1 MVNKEIKELLYKLAP
16 SGFIVSLDLETTGVD
31 NSKDKIIEI
40 GATKYD
46 IAENTKEY
54 FSQLV
59 NPMTQ
64 ISEFIEDLTG
74 ISNSDVESMPI
85 IDEVK
90 KNFEDFY
97 LDHEN
102 NQHLII
108 AHNANFDIGF
118 LNGELNSIK
127 KKLIDKTSVIDTL
140 EVARNKF
147 PGLSNSLDALCK
159 RFNIDLSKRTK
170 HNALLDCELLREA
183 YINLLDAK
191 EPKFDLSFSSKDE
204 TKSFIRDKTYNKSV
218 LEISEIELKKHKE
231 FLKSEL
237 KKNFY

>member
-97 LDHEN
+97 LDHED

-118 LNGELNSIK
+118 LKSNGFDFNKEIFDTYDLAFS
-127 KKLIDKTSVIDTL
+127 LIDKGDY
-140 EVARNKF
+140 N
-147 PGLSNSLDALCK
+147 LSL
-159 RFNIDLSKRTK
+159 I
-170 HNALLDCELLREA
+170 H
-183 YINLLDAK
+183 
-191 EPKFDLSFSSKDE
+191 
-204 TKSFIRDKTYNKSV
+204 
-218 LEISEIELKKHKE
+218 ISEPTRP
-231 FLKSEL
+231 
-237 KKNFY
+237 Y

>member
-97 LDHEN
+97 LDHED

-118 LNGELNSIK
+118 LKSNGFNFNKEIFDTYDLAFS
-127 KKLIDKTSVIDTL
+127 LIDKGDYNLESLSRFFNVGVENFHRAKDDSDATL
-140 EVARNKF
+140 E
-147 PGLSNSLDALCK
+147 LSL
-159 RFNIDLSKRTK
+159 I
-170 HNALLDCELLREA
+170 H
-183 YINLLDAK
+183 I
-191 EPKFDLSFSSKDE
+191 
-204 TKSFIRDKTYNKSV
+204 
-218 LEISEIELKKHKE
+218 
-231 FLKSEL
+231 
-237 KKNFY
+237 

>member
-46 IAENTKEY
+46 ITENTKEY

-97 LDHEN
+97 LDHED

-118 LNGELNSIK
+118 LKSNG
-127 KKLIDKTSVIDTL
+127 SVSYTHLTL
-140 EVARNKF
+140 
-147 PGLSNSLDALCK
+147 P
-159 RFNIDLSKRTK
+159 TK
-170 HNALLDCELLREA
+170 A
-183 YINLLDAK
+183 
-191 EPKFDLSFSSKDE
+191 
-204 TKSFIRDKTYNKSV
+204 
-218 LEISEIELKKHKE
+218 
-231 FLKSEL
+231 
-237 KKNFY
+237 

>member
-97 LDHEN
+97 LDHED

-108 AHNANFDIGF
+108 C
-118 LNGELNSIK
+118 LLY
-127 KKLIDKTSVIDTL
+127 TS
-140 EVARNKF
+140 
-147 PGLSNSLDALCK
+147 DA
-159 RFNIDLSKRTK
+159 
-170 HNALLDCELLREA
+170 A
-183 YINLLDAK
+183 
-191 EPKFDLSFSSKDE
+191 DE
-204 TKSFIRDKTYNKSV
+204 
-218 LEISEIELKKHKE
+218 
-231 FLKSEL
+231 
-237 KKNFY
+237 

>member
-97 LDHEN
+97 LDHED

-118 LNGELNSIK
+118 LKSNGFDFNKEIFDTYDLAFS
-127 KKLIDKTSVIDTL
+127 LIDKGDYNLESLSRFFNVGVENFHRAKDDSDATL
-140 EVARNKF
+140 EIFLKLLEMQNDLGHFNKIIF
-147 PGLSNSLDALCK
+147 QRFSQ
-159 RFNIDLSKRTK
+159 FNIDSFK
-170 HNALLDCELLREA
+170 
-183 YINLLDAK
+183 
-191 EPKFDLSFSSKDE
+191 KFAP
-204 TKSFIRDKTYNKSV
+204 Y
-218 LEISEIELKKHKE
+218 EISKFFIDLEENKIKV
-231 FLKSEL
+231 SDDAYQ
-237 KKNFY
+237 KN